1 VAAGSAASLKLL
13 AGSAVTCITLPHRAS
28 HVQNVDGE
36 PARPGQMDYAAG
48 HPEATVKR
56 DDMNTSS
63 TTQSVA
69 PEVPWQLQMYNKSL
83 KKRQKV
89 ELLMRLMGPVS
100 NERCLLISGHDNNGA
115 MNYCFRAA
123 GGKWS
128 WGQVYEDGIAEMSE
142 FLGEPVAHIDIHRF
156 PFADG
161 AFDVLIMI
169 DVHEHFADLSGLNSE
184 IARVLAPGGLAIITT
199 PNGDTRLPVAV
210 VKRHIGMRPEVYG
223 HVVQGYRTSELQ
235 SMMQSVGLKPVDSG
249 GYSRFFT
256 ESAELLI
263 NLAYVKLLSR
273 KKDHPEVMQGTIA
286 PTSKKELNAVRKE
299 YRMYSL
305 IYPFMYLFS
314 LLDKLIPG
322 RGGYAVA
329 VSARKPV

>member
-1 VAAGSAASLKLL
+1 
-13 AGSAVTCITLPHRAS
+13 
-28 HVQNVDGE
+28 
-36 PARPGQMDYAAG
+36 
-48 HPEATVKR
+48 
-56 DDMNTSS
+56 
-63 TTQSVA
+63 
-69 PEVPWQLQMYNKSL
+69 L

-100 NERCLLISGHDNNGA
+100 RERCLLISGHDNNGA

-142 FLGEPVAHIDIHRF
+142 FLGEPVAHVDIHHF
-156 PFADG
+156 PFPDA

-184 IARVLAPGGLAIITT
+184 IARVVAPGGLAIITT

-210 VKRHIGMRPEVYG
+210 LKRHVGMSPEVYG
-223 HVVQGYRTSELQ
+223 HVVQGYRAPELQ
-235 SMMQSVGLKPVDSG
+235 AMLQSVGFKPVGWG

-256 ESAELLI
+256 EFAELMI
-263 NLAYVKLLSR
+263 NLAYVKVFSK
-273 KKDHPEVMQGTIA
+273 KKDHPDVMQGTIA

-305 IYPFMYLFS
+305 IYPFMYTFS